1 LRNPINPSPAPAL
14 SGDRVSNRF
23 HSFVVFGEMRTGS
36 NLLEANLNALPGV
49 VSHGE
54 VFNRYIMGKKDRT
67 EMFGITM
74 AERDLNP
81 KPLLRKLR
89 TETEGLPG
97 FRFFH
102 DHDLRILDVVLPD
115 PGYAKIILTRNPLE
129 SYVSW
134 KIAQATDQ
142 WKLTNPKRL
151 KTTKVRFDVPEFVQH
166 LQDIQAFQLL
176 LMQSLQT
183 TGQTAFYLDY
193 EDLGALDVI
202 NGLAAFLGV
211 EARLKALDDTLKK
224 QNPGPIE
231 DKLENPEAIA
241 EAIALIDV
249 FNLGRTPSFEPRRA
263 AGIPTAIASDKA
275 PLLFFPIRSGPE
287 GVIRDWFS
295 GMGGLV
301 EGFEQKSLRQWK
313 RSHPGLR
320 SFTVIRHP
328 LLRAHA
334 AFRRKIVAG
343 EAPDL
348 RRILINGFLAE
359 LQPPG
364 QPFATVDAE
373 RAAFRI
379 FLAYCR
385 LAVSGQ
391 TGTRVD
397 PSLASQTAVLQGFA
411 AFHPLDTVLR
421 EDRLAEGLAFL
432 AAETGT
438 ASPAVLSADPATAAL
453 TSIYDE
459 TLEGPA
465 AEAYARDYMGFGFAR
480 WHP

>member
-1 LRNPINPSPAPAL
+1 MP
-14 SGDRVSNRF
+14 RF
-23 HSFVVFGEMRTGS
+23 TSFVVFAEMRTGS

-49 VSHGE
+49 FSHGE
-54 VFNRYIMGKKDRT
+54 VFNRYILGKKDRS
-67 EMFGITM
+67 ELFGITM
-74 AERDLNP
+74 EERDRDP
-81 KPLLRKLR
+81 RPLLWKLR
-89 TETEGLPG
+89 EETEGLPG

-102 DHDLRILDVVLPD
+102 DHDLRILDDVLPD
-115 PGYAKIILTRNPLE
+115 PACAKIILTRNPLE

-151 KTTKVRFDVPEFVQH
+151 KTAKVRFDVPEFIGL
-166 LQDIQAFQLL
+166 LQEFQAFQLL

-193 EDLGALDVI
+193 EDLGSVEVM

-211 EARLKALDDTLKK
+211 EARLKQLDDTLKK
-224 QNPGPIE
+224 QNPGPLE

-263 AGIPTAIASDKA
+263 AGVPTALASDTG
-275 PLLFFPIRSGPE
+275 LLFFPIRSGPE
-287 GVIRDWFS
+287 AAIRDWFTS
-295 GMGGLV
+295 LGDV
-301 EGFEQKSLRQWK
+301 TEGFEQKSLRQWK
-313 RSHPGLR
+313 RKHPGHR
-320 SFTVIRHP
+320 SFTVLRHP

-343 EAPDL
+343 EALDL

-364 QPFATVDAE
+364 EPFASVEAE
-373 RAAFRI
+373 RAAFLI
-379 FLAYCR
+379 FLGYCR
-385 LAVSGQ
+385 LAVGGQ

-397 PSLASQTAVLQGFA
+397 PSLASQTALVQGMAGFQ
-411 AFHPLDTVLR
+411 PLDHLLR
-421 EDRLAEGLAFL
+421 EDRLAEGLA
-432 AAETGT
+432 AI
-438 ASPAVLSADPATAAL
+438 AVEVGVVPPEISADPTEAAL
-453 TSIYDE
+453 ASIWDE
-459 TLEGPA
+459 SLETAA
-465 AEAYARDYMGFGFAR
+465 AEAYQRDHMGFGFSR
-480 WHP
+480 WRK

>member
-1 LRNPINPSPAPAL
+1 MT
-14 SGDRVSNRF
+14 GRF
-23 HSFVVFGEMRTGS
+23 KSFVVFAEMRTGS

-49 VSHGE
+49 TSHGE
-54 VFNRYIMGKKDRT
+54 VFNRYILGKKDRV

-74 AERDLNP
+74 EDRDLDP
-81 KPLLRKLR
+81 RPLLAKLR
-89 TETEGLPG
+89 EETEGLPG

-102 DHDLRILDVVLPD
+102 DHDLRVLDEVLPD
-115 PGYAKIILTRNPLE
+115 PACAKIILTRNPLE

-142 WKLTNPKRL
+142 WKLTNAKRL
-151 KTTKVRFDVPEFVQH
+151 KTAKVRFDVAEFRQQ

-176 LMQSLQT
+176 LLQALQS

-193 EDLGALDVI
+193 EDLGSLEVM

-211 EARLKALDDTLKK
+211 DARLKSLDDTLKK

-241 EAIALIDV
+241 EAIAAIDV

-263 AGIPTAIASDKA
+263 AGVPTALASATA
-275 PLLFFPIRSGPE
+275 PLLFFPVRSGPE
-287 GVIRDWFS
+287 APIRDWLMS
-295 GMGGLV
+295 LGEV
-301 EGFEQKSLRQWK
+301 QEGFEQKSLRQWK
-313 RSHPGLR
+313 RANPGLR

-334 AFRRKIVAG
+334 AFRRKIVLG
-343 EAPDL
+343 EAQDL

-364 QPFATVDAE
+364 EPFATVEAE

-379 FLAYCR
+379 FLTYCR
-385 LAVSGQ
+385 LAVGGQ
-391 TGTRVD
+391 TGARVD

-411 AFHPLDTVLR
+411 SFHPLDLVIR
-421 EDRLAEGLAFL
+421 EDRLAEGLAWL
-432 AAETGT
+432 AAETGVT
-438 ASPAVLSADPATAAL
+438 PPASLDQDPAGAAL
-453 TSIYDE
+453 LSIHDDS
-459 TLEGPA
+459 LEEA
-465 AEAYARDYMGFGFAR
+465 AAQAYARDYLGFGFTR
-480 WHP
+480 WRL

>member
-1 LRNPINPSPAPAL
+1 MP
-14 SGDRVSNRF
+14 RF
-23 HSFVVFGEMRTGS
+23 HSFVVFAEMRTGS

-49 VSHGE
+49 HSHGE
-54 VFNRYIMGKKDRT
+54 VFNRYILGKKDRT
-67 EMFGITM
+67 ELFGITM
-74 AERDLNP
+74 EDRDRDP
-81 KPLLRKLR
+81 RPLLHKLR
-89 TETEGLPG
+89 AETEGLSG

-102 DHDLRILDVVLPD
+102 DHDLRILDDVLPD
-115 PGYAKIILTRNPLE
+115 PTCAKIILTRNPLE

-142 WKLTNPKRL
+142 WKLTNARRL
-151 KTTKVRFDVPEFVQH
+151 KTAKIWFDVPEFVG
-166 LQDIQAFQLL
+166 LLREFQAFQLL

-193 EDLGALDVI
+193 EDLGSLEVM

-211 EARLKALDDTLKK
+211 EGRLKNLDDTLKK
-224 QNPGPIE
+224 QNPGPLE

-241 EAIALIDV
+241 EAIAAIDV

-263 AGIPTAIASDKA
+263 AGVPTALASEA
-275 PLLFFPIRSGPE
+275 GLLFFPIRSGPE
-287 GVIRDWFS
+287 TAIRDWFT
-295 GMGGLV
+295 GLGDV
-301 EGFEQKSLRQWK
+301 TEGFEQKSLRQWK
-313 RSHPGLR
+313 RKHPGHR

-343 EAPDL
+343 DAPDL

-364 QPFATVDAE
+364 EPFASVEAE

-379 FLAYCR
+379 FLTYCR
-385 LAVSGQ
+385 LAIGGQ
-391 TGTRVD
+391 TGARVD

-411 AFHPLDTVLR
+411 GFHPMDLVIR
-421 EDRLAEGLAFL
+421 EDRLAAGLAFL
-432 AAETGT
+432 AAEAGV
-438 ASPAVLSADPATAAL
+438 SPPPALAPDPAEAAL
-453 TSIYDE
+453 VSIYDE
-459 TLEGPA
+459 SLEEAA
-465 AEAYARDYMGFGFAR
+465 AEAYARDYLGFGFTR
-480 WHP
+480 WRS

>member
-1 LRNPINPSPAPAL
+1 MP
-14 SGDRVSNRF
+14 RF
-23 HSFVVFGEMRTGS
+23 HSFVVFAEMRTGS

-74 AERDLNP
+74 AERDQNP

-89 TETEGLPG
+89 EETEGLPG

-102 DHDLRILDVVLPD
+102 DHDLRILDDVLPD
-115 PGYAKIILTRNPLE
+115 PACAKIILTRNPLE

-142 WKLTNPKRL
+142 WKLTNAKRL
-151 KTTKVRFDVPEFVQH
+151 KTAKVRFDVPEFLQH

-176 LMQSLQT
+176 LLNALQT

-193 EDLGALDVI
+193 EDLGSVEVM

-211 EARLKALDDTLKK
+211 EARLKSLDDTLKK
-224 QNPGPIE
+224 QNPGPLE
-231 DKLENPEAIA
+231 DKLENPEALA
-241 EAIALIDV
+241 EAIAAVDV

-263 AGIPTAIASDKA
+263 AGIPSAIASDAA
-275 PLLFFPIRSGPE
+275 PLLFFPVRSGPE
-287 GVIRDWFS
+287 APIRDWFTAL
-295 GMGGLV
+295 GGLV

-313 RSHPGLR
+313 RAHPGLR

-334 AFRRKIVAG
+334 AFRRKIVQG
-343 EAPDL
+343 EAQDL

-364 QPFATVDAE
+364 EPFASVEAE

-379 FLAYCR
+379 FLNYCR

-411 AFHPLDTVLR
+411 GFHPVDMVVR

-432 AAETGT
+432 AAETGVAPPDT
-438 ASPAVLSADPATAAL
+438 IARDPAEAAL
-453 TSIYDE
+453 LSIHDE
-459 TLEGPA
+459 NLEQAA
-465 AEAYARDYMGFGFAR
+465 AEAYARDYLGFGFTR
-480 WHP
+480 WRS